1 MTTEDHPMASTKDQV
16 TNTGEEVA
24 TKAKEDAATLAEKA
38 GEVVKE
44 VSGHAGQLAEQSRD
58 AYKQVAKHTQ
68 KGIRQAGAVVRAN
81 PGLSLTAA
89 FGVGVTLGILVGM
102 TMRPSRRNDFSSHF
116 RRPSW
121 LS

>member
-1 MTTEDHPMASTKDQV
+1 MTTEDHPMANTKDQV

-24 TKAKEDAATLAEKA
+24 TKAKEETATLAEKA

-58 AYKQVAKHTQ
+58 AYKQVAKHAE
-68 KGIRQAGAVVRAN
+68 GGMRQAGAVVRAH
-81 PGLSLTAA
+81 PGLSLTTA
-89 FGVGVTLGILVGM
+89 FGVGVAVGILVGM

-116 RRPSW
+116 HRPSW
-121 LS
+121 LG

>member
-1 MTTEDHPMASTKDQV
+1 MTTEDHTMANTKEQV

-24 TKAKEDAATLAEKA
+24 TKAKEETATLAEKA

-58 AYKQVAKHTQ
+58 AYKQVAQHAQ

-102 TMRPSRRNDFSSHF
+102 TMRPSRRNGFSSHF
-116 RRPSW
+116 HRPSW
-121 LS
+121 LG

>member
-1 MTTEDHPMASTKDQV
+1 MANTKDQV
-16 TNTGEEVA
+16 TNTAEEVA
-24 TKAKEDAATLAEKA
+24 TKAKEETATLAEKA
-38 GEVVKE
+38 GEVMKNV
-44 VSGHAGQLAEQSRD
+44 GDHAGQLAEQSRD
-58 AYKQVAKHTQ
+58 AYKHVAQHTQ

-89 FGVGVTLGILVGM
+89 FGVGVTLGMLVGM

-121 LS
+121 LG